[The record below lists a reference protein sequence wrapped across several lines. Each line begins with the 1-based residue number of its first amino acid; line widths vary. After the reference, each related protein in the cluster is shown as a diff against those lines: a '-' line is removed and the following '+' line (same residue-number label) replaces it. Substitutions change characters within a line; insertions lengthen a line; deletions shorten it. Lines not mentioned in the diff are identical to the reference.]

1 MIKLKFQ
8 IKFNIV
14 LSTMDEEYIFID
26 RNYLILQEM
35 FTKLKSAIQK
45 IKIKS

>member
-8 IKFNIV
+8 IKFNIA
-14 LSTMDEEYIFID
+14 LSTMDEEYIFKD

-35 FTKLKSAIQK
+35 FTTLKSAIQR